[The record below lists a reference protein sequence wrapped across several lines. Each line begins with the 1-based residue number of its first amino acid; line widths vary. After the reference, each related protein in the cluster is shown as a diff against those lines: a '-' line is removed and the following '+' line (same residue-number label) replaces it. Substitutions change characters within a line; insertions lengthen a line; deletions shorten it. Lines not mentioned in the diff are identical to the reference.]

1 MKQLKI
7 SFLSILG
14 ISMLMGCGGSKAE
27 KGDYEFKLG
36 TGINLSHWLSQSP
49 DFKTKRAT
57 QISKKD
63 IDSIAAM
70 GFDHIRIPIDEVQ
83 FYDESD
89 ALKRDDEAFRLL
101 KQAIDWALEDGMN
114 VVVDLH
120 IIRSH
125 HFNNE
130 NSIANNLFENVDAQK
145 RHIRIWKD
153 LQSSLK
159 DYPNDRVAYE
169 LLNEAVAPTPE
180 NLNDLEAKLIA
191 SIREVEPYRS
201 IVVGSNMQQSVY
213 TVKYLKVPANDKHL
227 IISFHYYN
235 PILLTHYGAP
245 WTRAKDLATYKP
257 QLTYPGLLLQDT
269 AFYKNLD
276 ENIVEYLRSRNEE
289 WNVERIENDMMDAV
303 RLCDSLGLQAYCGE
317 YGAYPVFVDHEV
329 MLKWY
334 RDISSV
340 FRKHHIAN
348 AHWCYKGDFPVVDEN
363 GNPNEIAK
371 IILNK

>member
-14 ISMLMGCGGSKAE
+14 ISMLMGCGGSKVD
-27 KGDYEFKLG
+27 KGDYVFKLG

-83 FYDESD
+83 FYGESD
-89 ALKRDDEAFRLL
+89 ELKRDEEAFRLL
-101 KQAIDWALEDGMN
+101 KQAIDWTLEDGMN

-130 NSIANNLFENVDAQK
+130 NSNANNLFENVDAQK

-153 LQSSLK
+153 LQSFLK

-169 LLNEAVAPTPE
+169 LLNEAVAPTHE
-180 NLNDLEAKLIA
+180 NLNELEAKLIA

-201 IVVGSNMQQSVY
+201 IIVGSNMQQSVY

-235 PILLTHYGAP
+235 PIILTHYGAP

-257 QLTYPGLLLQDT
+257 KLTYPGLLLQDT

-276 ENIVEYLRSRNEE
+276 ENIVEYLRMRNEE
-289 WNVERIENDMMDAV
+289 WSVERIENDMMDAV

-329 MLKWY
+329 MLQWY

-340 FRKHHIAN
+340 FRKHNIAN
-348 AHWCYKGDFPVVDEN
+348 AHWCYKGDFPIVDEN
-363 GNPNEIAK
+363 GSPNEIAK

>member
-1 MKQLKI
+1 MKGLKTSI
-7 SFLSILG
+7 LSIFG
-14 ISMLMGCGGSKAE
+14 ISMLVSCGGGKAE
-27 KGDYEFKLG
+27 KGEYEFKLG

-57 QISKKD
+57 QINKKD

-83 FYDESD
+83 FYGESD
-89 ALKRDDEAFRLL
+89 ELKRDEEAFRLL
-101 KQAIDWALEDGMN
+101 KQAIDWTLECGMN

-130 NSIANNLFENVDAQK
+130 NASANNLFENIEAQQ
-145 RHIRIWKD
+145 RHIRIWKN

-169 LLNEAVAPTPE
+169 LLNEAVAPTHE
-180 NLNDLEAKLIA
+180 NLNELEAKLIA
-191 SIREVEPYRS
+191 SIREQEPYRT
-201 IVVGSNMQQSVY
+201 IIVGSNWQQSVS
-213 TVKYLKVPANDKHL
+213 TVKFLKVPANDKHL

-235 PILLTHYGAP
+235 PIILTHYGAP
-245 WTRAKDLATYKP
+245 WTKVKDLATYKP
-257 QLTYPGLLLQDT
+257 KLTYPGVLLQDT
-269 AFYKNLD
+269 SFYKNLD
-276 ENIVEYLRSRNEE
+276 EETVKHYRMYNEE
-289 WNVERIENDMMDAV
+289 WNIDRIESDMMDAV

-329 MLKWY
+329 MLQWY

-340 FRKHHIAN
+340 FRKHNIAN
-348 AHWCYKGDFPVVDEN
+348 AHWCYKGDFPIVDEN
-363 GNPNEIAK
+363 GSQNDIAK
-371 IILNK
+371 IILTK